1 MVASVICV
9 SHTEGAGGREI
20 GRLLADRLGFR
31 YADDEIVVTAAR
43 ANGYNPEAVALAES
57 RRTGRRVE
65 VDFGRSESTEE
76 LRDLI
81 CAAIVTTADE
91 GSVVIVAH
99 AASQA
104 LAYHP
109 GVLRVL
115 VTASDDTRARRVA
128 DAEDVDAKTAARIVR
143 ESDKGRAVYLK
154 RFYAVDPELP
164 THYDLVVNTDV
175 LAPESV
181 VGAIARAAGELAV
194 ASSTPARVD
203 AQAIVTPRHGRSHEN
218 E

>member
-1 MVASVICV
+1 MLASVICV
-9 SHTEGAGGREI
+9 SHTEGAGGPEI

-31 YADDEIVVTAAR
+31 YADDEIVAAAAR
-43 ANGYNPEAVALAES
+43 ANGYYPEAVALAES

-81 CAAIVTTADE
+81 CAAIVTTADD
-91 GSVVIVAH
+91 GNVVIVAH
-99 AASQA
+99 AASHA

-115 VTASDDTRARRVA
+115 VTASADTRARRVA
-128 DAEDVDAKTAARIVR
+128 EGEDVDAKTAARIVR

-154 RFYAVDPELP
+154 RFYAVDRELP
-164 THYDLVVNTDV
+164 THYDLVINTDA

-181 VGAIARAAGELAV
+181 VGAIARAAGEPSLLV
-194 ASSTPARVD
+194 
-203 AQAIVTPRHGRSHEN
+203 
-218 E
+218 